1 MLYHVKYRGN
11 KNKWL
16 LYMIGMLW
24 ISQVGVFLFGF
35 AFDKLFVRL
44 LKTPFYIWLSGMGLG
59 VYYLFFNVSHL
70 VLAEKYRIIA
80 EKVPAALKGE
90 PEPQRTRL

>member
-1 MLYHVKYRGN
+1 MTTGAIMILAYIGMLYHVKYRGN

-24 ISQVGVFLFGF
+24 ISQVGVFLFGC

-44 LKTPFYIWLSGMGLG
+44 LWHGSRSLLS
-59 VYYLFFNVSHL
+59 VF
-70 VLAEKYRIIA
+70 
-80 EKVPAALKGE
+80 
-90 PEPQRTRL
+90 QRKPPGFS